1 MIDTKEL
8 AEEFKDCEKIL
19 LALGDANR
27 QHLIITMMQMGECNG
42 VRVGAITEK
51 THLSRPAVSHH
62 LSILKDVGL
71 VKMRREGTKN
81 YYYFDADQEAMNKLL
96 NMLNHAKE
104 LMESLPDRKGEEY

>member
-1 MIDTKEL
+1 MLDIRTL
-8 AEEFKDCEKIL
+8 AEEFKSCQKIL
-19 LALGDANR
+19 LALGDENR
-27 QHLIITMMQMGECNG
+27 QHLIIMMMQMGECNG

-62 LSILKDVGL
+62 LSILKDAGL

-96 NMLNHAKE
+96 TMLNHAKE
-104 LMESLPDRKGEEY
+104 IMENLPDRKGEE